1 MDWQIGFVTAPFLL
15 LLALSPGPN
24 NFTAMYNGMQV
35 GPQKAIIAVLGRNVA
50 FVILMTVSALG
61 LGAVI
66 VTSAFWFNI
75 VKWLGVIYL
84 LYIGIKTWRS
94 AAVALDQHELESGVI
109 SRGHFSRIRQEFLI
123 AISNPKAIL
132 IFTAIFPQLLDLSL
146 PVAPQFFMIGV
157 TFIICEFISG
167 YVYAVS
173 GKQIRRLIKS
183 QKGVIKLNKSM
194 GSVFMFASILLASSS
209 RS

>member
-1 MDWQIGFVTAPFLL
+1 MDWHIWFVTAPFLL

-35 GPQKAIIAVLGRNVA
+35 GPNKAIIAVLGRNLA
-50 FVILMTVSALG
+50 FIILMAVSALG

-66 VTSAFWFNI
+66 VASVFWFNV
-75 VKWLGVIYL
+75 VKWLGVVYL

-94 AAVALDQHELESGVI
+94 AAIELNEHESESSIV

-132 IFTAIFPQLLDLSL
+132 IFTAIFPQLLDLNL
-146 PVAPQFFMIGV
+146 PVAPQFIMIGA
-157 TFIICEFISG
+157 TFIVCEFISG

-183 QKGVIKLNKSM
+183 QKGMLRLNKSM
-194 GSVFMFASILLASSS
+194 GSLFMLASMLLASSS
-209 RS
+209 RN

>member
-1 MDWQIGFVTAPFLL
+1 MDWQIWFVTAPFLL

-35 GPQKAIIAVLGRNVA
+35 GPQKAIIAVFGRNVA

-84 LYIGIKTWRS
+84 LYIGIKIWRS
-94 AAVALDQHELESGVI
+94 AAVALDQHELENGVI

-132 IFTAIFPQLLDLSL
+132 TFTAIFPQLLDLSL

-173 GKQIRRLIKS
+173 GKQIHRLIKS
-183 QKGVIKLNKSM
+183 QKGMIKLNKSM

-209 RS
+209 RN